1 MLDFERDSLEGLDE
15 GLHGFYEEKGGK
27 YQLKVQGIPQG
38 EDVTGLKAK
47 LEELLGESKAAKAK
61 AREAEESAKKAAE
74 DAARKNGDVEALEKS
89 WQEKLSK
96 REQELLGTN
105 QSQAELIK
113 SLTVGRAA
121 TDLAAELAVQ
131 GSAKALLPHL
141 QARLSMDIR
150 DGKPTVVVLDANGK
164 PSAATLDE
172 LKAEFTNDPAF
183 APLIVGSKA
192 SGSGAGGA
200 KPGGGAANSNPFAKG
215 EGFNLTEQARITRE
229 NPQMAAQLK
238 QAASR

>member
-38 EDVTGLKAK
+38 EDVSGLKAK

-61 AREAEESAKKAAE
+61 AREAEEAAKKAE
-74 DAARKNGDVEALEKS
+74 EERARKAGDVEALENS
-89 WQEKLSK
+89 WKEKLTK
-96 REQELLGTN
+96 REQELLSERESLA
-105 QSQAELIK
+105 SQIK
-113 SLTVGRAA
+113 ELTVGRAA

-150 DGKPTVVVLDANGK
+150 DGQPTVVVLDANGK
-164 PSAATLDE
+164 PSAATLEE
-172 LKAEFTNDPAF
+172 LKAEFVNDPAF

-200 KPGGGAANSNPFAKG
+200 KPGSGAASDSNTKAEAAKKAG
-215 EGFNLTEQARITRE
+215 DVAGFISAHLTKG
-229 NPQMAAQLK
+229 N
-238 QAASR
+238 

>member
-1 MLDFERDSLEGLDE
+1 MLDYQRDSLEGLDE
-15 GLHGFYEEKGGK
+15 GARAFYEEKDGK
-27 YQLKVQGIPQG
+27 FQLKVNGIPQG

-61 AREAEESAKKAAE
+61 AREAEEAAKKVAE
-74 DAARKNGDVEALEKS
+74 ESARKNGDIDALENS
-89 WQEKLSK
+89 WKEKLSK
-96 REQELLGTN
+96 REQELLEQVNGYEG
-105 QSQAELIK
+105 QVKQ
-113 SLTVGRAA
+113 LTVGRTA
-121 TDLAAELAVQ
+121 TELATELAVH
-131 GSAKALLPHL
+131 GSAKALLPHI

>member
-1 MLDFERDSLEGLDE
+1 MLDFERNSLEGLDE

-27 YQLKVQGIPQG
+27 FQLKVNGIPQG

-74 DAARKNGDVEALEKS
+74 EAARKNGDVEALDKS

-96 REQELLGTN
+96 REQELL
-105 QSQAELIK
+105 AEREGLAGQIK
-113 SLTVGRAA
+113 NLTVGRAA

-131 GSAKALLPHL
+131 GSAKALLPHI
-141 QARLSMDIR
+141 QSRLSMDIR
-150 DGKPTVVVLDANGK
+150 DGKPTVVVLDASGK
-164 PSAATLDE
+164 PSAATLAE
-172 LKAEFTNDPAF
+172 LKAEFASDPAF
-183 APLIVGSKA
+183 APLIVGTHA

-200 KPGGGAANSNPFAKG
+200 KPGSGAATDTNTQAEAAKKAG
-215 EGFNLTEQARITRE
+215 NVAGFISAH
-229 NPQMAAQLK
+229 LK
-238 QAASR
+238 GN

>member
-1 MLDFERDSLEGLDE
+1 MLDFERNSLEGLDE

-27 YQLKVQGIPQG
+27 FQLKVNGIPQG

-74 DAARKNGDVEALEKS
+74 EAARKNGDVEALDKS

-96 REQELLGTN
+96 REQELL
-105 QSQAELIK
+105 AEREGLAGQIK
-113 SLTVGRAA
+113 NLTVGRAA

-131 GSAKALLPHL
+131 GSAKALLPHI
-141 QARLSMDIR
+141 QSRLSMDIR
-150 DGKPTVVVLDANGK
+150 DGKPTVVVLDASGK
-164 PSAATLDE
+164 PSAATLAE
-172 LKAEFTNDPAF
+172 LKAEFASDPAF
-183 APLIVGSKA
+183 APLIVGTHA

-200 KPGGGAANSNPFAKG
+200 KPGSGGATDTNTQAEAAKKAG
-215 EGFNLTEQARITRE
+215 NVAGFISAH
-229 NPQMAAQLK
+229 LK
-238 QAASR
+238 GN

>member
-1 MLDFERDSLEGLDE
+1 MLKYQLDSLEGLDE
-15 GLHGFYEEKGGK
+15 GARAFYEEKEGK
-27 YQLKVQGIPQG
+27 FQLKVDGIPQG

-61 AREAEESAKKAAE
+61 AREAEEAAKRTAE
-74 DAARKNGDVEALEKS
+74 EAARKNGDVEALEKS

-172 LKAEFTNDPAF
+172 LKAEFANDPAF
-183 APLIVGSKA
+183 APLIVGTHA
-192 SGSGAGGA
+192 SGSGANGA
-200 KPGGGAANSNPFAKG
+200 KPGGGAAKKFNEYTGAELSAIRTSDPAKYERLKTEFYG
-215 EGFNLTEQARITRE
+215 E
-229 NPQMAAQLK
+229 
-238 QAASR
+238 

>member
-1 MLDFERDSLEGLDE
+1 MLKYQLDSLEGLDE
-15 GLHGFYEEKGGK
+15 GARAFYEEKEGK
-27 YQLKVQGIPQG
+27 FQLKVDGIPQG

-61 AREAEESAKKAAE
+61 AREAEEAAKKAAE
-74 DAARKNGDVEALEKS
+74 EAARKNGDVDALDKS

-96 REQELLGTN
+96 REQELL
-105 QSQAELIK
+105 AEREGLTGQIK
-113 SLTVGRAA
+113 NLTVGRAA
-121 TDLAAELAVQ
+121 TDLAAELAIQ
-131 GSAKALLPHL
+131 GSSKALLPHI
-141 QARLSMDIR
+141 QSRLSMDIR

-172 LKAEFTNDPAF
+172 LKAEFANDPAF

-200 KPGGGAANSNPFAKG
+200 KPGSGAASDSNTKAEAAKKNG
-215 EGFNLTEQARITRE
+215 DVAGFISAHLTKG
-229 NPQMAAQLK
+229 N
-238 QAASR
+238 

>member
-15 GLHGFYEEKGGK
+15 GLRGFYEEKGGK

-38 EDVTGLKAK
+38 EDVSGLKAK

-61 AREAEESAKKAAE
+61 AREAEEAAKKAE
-74 DAARKNGDVEALEKS
+74 EERARRAGDVEALENS
-89 WQEKLSK
+89 WREKLTK
-96 REQELLGTN
+96 REQELLADRDSLA
-105 QSQAELIK
+105 SQIK
-113 SLTVGRAA
+113 ELTVGRAA

-141 QARLSMDIR
+141 QARLSMDLR

-164 PSAATLDE
+164 PSAATLEE
-172 LKAEFTNDPAF
+172 LKTEFVNDPAF

-192 SGSGAGGA
+192 SGSGASGA
-200 KPGGGAANSNPFAKG
+200 KPGGGAAKKFNEYTGAELSAIRNSDPALYQRLKTEYYG
-215 EGFNLTEQARITRE
+215 E
-229 NPQMAAQLK
+229 
-238 QAASR
+238 

>member
-1 MLDFERDSLEGLDE
+1 MLDYQRDSLDGLDE
-15 GLHGFYEEKGGK
+15 GARAFYEEKDGK
-27 YQLKVQGIPQG
+27 YQLTVNGIPQG

-61 AREAEESAKKAAE
+61 AREAEEAAKKAAE
-74 DAARKNGDVEALEKS
+74 EAARKNGDVDALDKS

-96 REQELLGTN
+96 REQELL
-105 QSQAELIK
+105 AEREGLAGQIK
-113 SLTVGRAA
+113 NLTVGRAA

-131 GSAKALLPHL
+131 GSAKALLPHI
-141 QARLSMDIR
+141 QSRLSMDIR
-150 DGKPTVVVLDANGK
+150 DGKPAVVVLDANGK

-200 KPGGGAANSNPFAKG
+200 TPGS
-215 EGFNLTEQARITRE
+215 R
-229 NPQMAAQLK
+229 
-238 QAASR
+238 AASDSNTKAEAAKKNGDVAGFISAHLTKGN

>member
-38 EDVTGLKAK
+38 EDVSGLKAK

-61 AREAEESAKKAAE
+61 AREAEEAAKKAE
-74 DAARKNGDVEALEKS
+74 EERARKAGDVEALENS
-89 WQEKLSK
+89 WREKLTK
-96 REQELLGTN
+96 REQELLSERESLA
-105 QSQAELIK
+105 SQIK
-113 SLTVGRAA
+113 ELTVGRAA
-121 TDLAAELAVQ
+121 TDLSAELAVQ

-164 PSAATLDE
+164 PSAPTLEE
-172 LKAEFTNDPAF
+172 LKAEFVNDPAF

-192 SGSGAGGA
+192 SGSGASGA
-200 KPGGGAANSNPFAKG
+200 KPGGGAAKKFDEYTGAELSAIRKSDPALYDRLKTEYHG
-215 EGFNLTEQARITRE
+215 E
-229 NPQMAAQLK
+229 
-238 QAASR
+238 